1 MFISNSSF
9 PLRPWRPLIHCPLI
23 RSQSA
28 QLSLIIAQSPS
39 AALLWPDLVCPG
51 PLAHIYHTA
60 AHFGQRSSPLSA
72 TYWPGPGP
80 GWPAAHPTSALATL
94 LACSLLALLSY
105 QHTPVWRNALTLW
118 QNAAQRAPLMP
129 EAHYNLGHAHHLVG
143 NLDPA
148 RHAYERA
155 IELSPRYVLALAEL
169 GAIAV
174 LLDS

>member
-1 MFISNSSF
+1 MRNRLPLLCFGLIWFALALLPTFII
-9 PLRPWRPLIHCPLI
+9 PLHILVNDHRLYLPLIGL
-23 RSQSA
+23 
-28 QLSLIIAQSPS
+28 
-39 AALLWPDLVCPG
+39 
-51 PLAHIYHTA
+51 
-60 AHFGQRSSPLSA
+60 
-72 TYWPGPGP
+72 
-80 GWPAAHPTSALATL
+80 ALAGLLPTL
-94 LACSLLALLSY
+94 RVRWPLYLLCSLLALLSY

-169 GAIAV
+169 GAIAA